1 MNENRVHSKYTY
13 FLRFEIGH
21 DKYADAYEI
30 AIRKIILAIHSFNM
44 YCNIAVTIFYVNFI
58 FRKNYTDL
66 GRHNKCAIEN
76 TFNEM
81 GIFNLE
87 FRVPKNIF

>member
-30 AIRKIILAIHSFNM
+30 EIAIRKIILAIHSFN
-44 YCNIAVTIFYVNFI
+44 IAIDQSPSFLRTSFSEKI
-58 FRKNYTDL
+58 TL
-66 GRHNKCAIEN
+66 
-76 TFNEM
+76 T
-81 GIFNLE
+81 
-87 FRVPKNIF
+87 

>member
-1 MNENRVHSKYTY
+1 MLMHNEIV
-13 FLRFEIGH
+13 
-21 DKYADAYEI
+21 
-30 AIRKIILAIHSFNM
+30 IRKIILAIHSFN
-44 YCNIAVTIFYVNFI
+44 IAIDQSPSFFANFI

-81 GIFNLE
+81 GIFNLSVQSTQKY
-87 FRVPKNIF
+87 FLNG

>member
-44 YCNIAVTIFYVNFI
+44 YCNIAVTIFFVNFI

-66 GRHNKCAIEN
+66 DVQQVCD
-76 TFNEM
+76 
-81 GIFNLE
+81 
-87 FRVPKNIF
+87 

>member
-30 AIRKIILAIHSFNM
+30 AIRKIILAIHSFN
-44 YCNIAVTIFYVNFI
+44 IAIDQSPSFFANFI

-87 FRVPKNIF
+87 WAVRPP

>member
-30 AIRKIILAIHSFNM
+30 AIRKIILAIHSFN
-44 YCNIAVTIFYVNFI
+44 IAVTIFFENFI
-58 FRKNYTDL
+58 FRKNYTDF
-66 GRHNKCAIEN
+66 GRHKCAIEN
-76 TFNEM
+76 TFSEM
-81 GIFNLE
+81 VIFNLE

>member
-30 AIRKIILAIHSFNM
+30 AIRKIILAIHSFN
-44 YCNIAVTIFYVNFI
+44 IAIDQSPSFFANFI

-81 GIFNLE
+81 
-87 FRVPKNIF
+87 

>member
-21 DKYADAYEI
+21 NKCADAYEI
-30 AIRKIILAIHSFNM
+30 AIRKIILAIHSFN
-44 YCNIAVTIFYVNFI
+44 IAVTIFFVNFI

-66 GRHNKCAIEN
+66 DAQQVCD
-76 TFNEM
+76 
-81 GIFNLE
+81 
-87 FRVPKNIF
+87 

>member
-1 MNENRVHSKYTY
+1 MLMHNEIV
-13 FLRFEIGH
+13 
-21 DKYADAYEI
+21 
-30 AIRKIILAIHSFNM
+30 IRKIILAIHSFN
-44 YCNIAVTIFYVNFI
+44 IAIDQSPSFFANFI

-76 TFNEM
+76 TFSEM
-81 GIFNLE
+81 VIFNLE